1 VGDAKTMRARPP
13 ISAERMTFA
22 SATTAGGS
30 EIAENLLLGHPS
42 SLTLRRDLLGEA
54 QKHLAANIGRELRS
68 VPGQE
73 EPSGSALAGHEDDVV
88 GPKHLARP
96 IAKAPHGHDSHVI
109 TMVTTH

>member
-1 VGDAKTMRARPP
+1 
-13 ISAERMTFA
+13 MTFA

-30 EIAENLLLGHPS
+30 EIAQNLLLGHPS

-54 QKHLAANIGRELRS
+54 QKHLASHVGRELRGI
-68 VPGQE
+68 PGQE

-96 IAKAPHGHDSHVI
+96 IAKVSHRYHPHVI
-109 TMVTTH
+109 TMVATQ

>member
-1 VGDAKTMRARPP
+1 MRARPP

-22 SATTAGGS
+22 SATTAGGG

-42 SLTLRRDLLGEA
+42 SLTLRRNLLGEA

-73 EPSGSALAGHEDDVV
+73 EPSGPALAGYEDDVV

-96 IAKAPHGHDSHVI
+96 IAEVSHRYHPHVT
-109 TMVTTH
+109 TMVATQ